1 MLFPLTEGMD
11 NRCLITG
18 LRPVYLSTSVFSA
31 FRTIGLTDLQV
42 THEDM
47 FALGCMKPVER
58 GPHIFP
64 VFGAGMRGPISE
76 QCSVR

>member
-1 MLFPLTEGMD
+1 
-11 NRCLITG
+11 
-18 LRPVYLSTSVFSA
+18 
-31 FRTIGLTDLQV
+31 
-42 THEDM
+42 
-47 FALGCMKPVER
+47 MKPVER